1 MANLH
6 TEDKKSRPS
15 FAWSFFLPK
24 NNIMK
29 IKLKD
34 KNLEMTV
41 NSYGAYIEKFT
52 KDKKPIFFPKL
63 LIKIKD
69 QLKTR
74 GGMHP
79 CLPNFGKSEI
89 KNLAQHGFG
98 RVSFWDI
105 EEKSE
110 NSIKFKLEGKGEYE
124 NSIYY
129 IRYKIEDSTLKIDLK
144 IENKSDKDLPIGP
157 GFHPYFYVDKDF
169 KIKGL
174 DLEKIDLENTYFLKE
189 KKASLESKYF
199 NIMIENEN
207 FKEFAIW
214 TDFMGEYLCLEPCF
228 NGPSFTKKLNNP
240 YILKRG
246 QDFEEKIKISI
257 KEK

>member
-1 MANLH
+1 
-6 TEDKKSRPS
+6 
-15 FAWSFFLPK
+15 
-24 NNIMK
+24 MK
-29 IKLKD
+29 IKLKE

-69 QLKTR
+69 ELKTR

-89 KNLAQHGFG
+89 KDLAQHGFG
-98 RVSFWDI
+98 RISFWEI
-105 EEKSE
+105 EEKNE
-110 NSIKFKLEGKGEYE
+110 NSIKLKLEGKGEYE
-124 NSIYY
+124 NTLYY
-129 IRYKIEDSTLKIDLK
+129 IKYKIEDSSLKIDLK
-144 IENKSDKDLPIGP
+144 IENKSDKDLPIAP

-189 KKASLESKYF
+189 KKAYLESKYF
-199 NIMIENEN
+199 NIIIENEN
-207 FKEFAIW
+207 FEEFAIW
-214 TDFMGEYLCLEPCF
+214 TDYKGEYLCLEPCL
-228 NGPSFTKKLNNP
+228 NGPSFTKKINNP
-240 YILKRG
+240 YILEKGKNFRG
-246 QDFEEKIKISI
+246 KIKISI

>member
-1 MANLH
+1 
-6 TEDKKSRPS
+6 
-15 FAWSFFLPK
+15 
-24 NNIMK
+24 MK
-29 IKLKD
+29 IKLKE

-69 QLKTR
+69 ELKTR

-89 KNLAQHGFG
+89 KDLAQHGFG
-98 RVSFWDI
+98 RISFWDI
-105 EEKSE
+105 EQKNE
-110 NSIKFKLEGKGEYE
+110 NSIKLKLEGKDEYE
-124 NSIYY
+124 NTLYY
-129 IRYKIEDSTLKIDLK
+129 IKYKIEDSSLKIDFK

-189 KKASLESKYF
+189 KKAYLESKYF
-199 NIMIENEN
+199 NIIIENEN
-207 FKEFAIW
+207 FEEFAIW
-214 TDFMGEYLCLEPCF
+214 TDYKGEYLCLEPCL
-228 NGPSFTKKLNNP
+228 NGPSFTKKINNP
-240 YILKRG
+240 YILEKGKNFRG
-246 QDFEEKIKISI
+246 KIKISI

>member
-1 MANLH
+1 
-6 TEDKKSRPS
+6 
-15 FAWSFFLPK
+15 
-24 NNIMK
+24 MK

-41 NSYGAYIEKFT
+41 NSYGAYVEKFT

-69 QLKTR
+69 ELKTR

-89 KNLAQHGFG
+89 KDLAQHGFG
-98 RVSFWDI
+98 RISFWNI

-110 NSIKFKLEGKGEYE
+110 NFIKFKLEGKGEYE
-124 NSIYY
+124 NTLYY
-129 IRYKIEDSTLKIDLK
+129 IKYKIEDSSLKIDLK
-144 IENKSDKDLPIGP
+144 IENKSDKDLPIAP

-169 KIKGL
+169 KIKDL
-174 DLEKIDLENTYFLKE
+174 NLEKINLEDTYFLKE
-189 KKASLESKYF
+189 KKAYLESKYF
-199 NIMIENEN
+199 NIFIENEN

-214 TDFMGEYLCLEPCF
+214 TDYMGEYLCLEPCL
-228 NGPSFTKKLNNP
+228 NGPSFTKKINNP
-240 YILKRG
+240 YILEKG
-246 QDFEEKIKISI
+246 QYFEGEIKISI

>member
-1 MANLH
+1 
-6 TEDKKSRPS
+6 
-15 FAWSFFLPK
+15 
-24 NNIMK
+24 MK
-29 IKLKD
+29 IKLKE

-69 QLKTR
+69 ELKTR

-89 KNLAQHGFG
+89 KDLAQHGFG
-98 RVSFWDI
+98 RVSFWEI
-105 EEKSE
+105 EEKNE
-110 NSIKFKLEGKGEYE
+110 NSIKLKLEGKGEYE
-124 NSIYY
+124 NTIYF
-129 IRYKIEDSTLKIDLK
+129 INYKIEDSSLKIDFK
-144 IENKSDKDLPIGP
+144 IENKSNKDLPIGP

-199 NIMIENEN
+199 NIIIENEN
-207 FKEFAIW
+207 FEEFAIW
-214 TDFMGEYLCLEPCF
+214 TDYKGEYLCLEPCL
-228 NGPSFTKKLNNP
+228 NGPSFTKKINNP
-240 YILKRG
+240 YILEKG
-246 QDFEEKIKISI
+246 KNFKEKIKISI

>member
-1 MANLH
+1 
-6 TEDKKSRPS
+6 
-15 FAWSFFLPK
+15 
-24 NNIMK
+24 MK
-29 IKLKD
+29 IKLKE

-69 QLKTR
+69 ELKTR

-89 KNLAQHGFG
+89 KDLAQHGFG
-98 RVSFWDI
+98 RISFWDI
-105 EEKSE
+105 EQKNE
-110 NSIKFKLEGKGEYE
+110 NSIKLKLEGKDEYE
-124 NSIYY
+124 NTLYY
-129 IRYKIEDSTLKIDLK
+129 IKYKIEDSSLKIDFK

-189 KKASLESKYF
+189 KKAYLEIKYF
-199 NIMIENEN
+199 NIIIENEN
-207 FKEFAIW
+207 FEEFAIW
-214 TDFMGEYLCLEPCF
+214 TDYKGEYLCLEPCL
-228 NGPSFTKKLNNP
+228 NGPSFTKKINNP
-240 YILKRG
+240 YILEKGKNFRG
-246 QDFEEKIKISI
+246 KIKISI

>member
-1 MANLH
+1 
-6 TEDKKSRPS
+6 
-15 FAWSFFLPK
+15 
-24 NNIMK
+24 MK
-29 IKLKD
+29 IKLKE

-41 NSYGAYIEKFT
+41 NSYGAYIEKFI

-69 QLKTR
+69 ELKTR

-89 KNLAQHGFG
+89 KDLAQHGFG
-98 RVSFWDI
+98 RISFWDI
-105 EEKSE
+105 EEKNE
-110 NSIKFKLEGKGEYE
+110 NSIKLKLEGKDEYE
-124 NSIYY
+124 NTLYY
-129 IRYKIEDSTLKIDLK
+129 IKYKIEDSSLKIDFK

-189 KKASLESKYF
+189 KKAYLESKYF
-199 NIMIENEN
+199 NIIIENEN
-207 FKEFAIW
+207 FEEFAIW
-214 TDFMGEYLCLEPCF
+214 TDYKGEYLCLEPCL
-228 NGPSFTKKLNNP
+228 NGPSFTKKINNP
-240 YILKRG
+240 YILEKG
-246 QDFEEKIKISI
+246 KNFTEKIKISI

>member
-1 MANLH
+1 
-6 TEDKKSRPS
+6 
-15 FAWSFFLPK
+15 
-24 NNIMK
+24 MK
-29 IKLKD
+29 IKLKE

-69 QLKTR
+69 ELKTR

-89 KNLAQHGFG
+89 KDLVQHGFG
-98 RVSFWDI
+98 RISFWEI
-105 EEKSE
+105 EEKNE
-110 NSIKFKLEGKGEYE
+110 NSIKLKLEGKGEYE
-124 NSIYY
+124 NTLYY
-129 IRYKIEDSTLKIDLK
+129 IKYKIEDSSLKIDLK
-144 IENKSDKDLPIGP
+144 IENKSDKDLPIAP

-169 KIKGL
+169 RIK
-174 DLEKIDLENTYFLKE
+174 DVNLEKINLEDTYFLKE
-189 KKASLESKYF
+189 KKAYLESKYF
-199 NIMIENEN
+199 NIIIENEK

-214 TDFMGEYLCLEPCF
+214 TDYKGEYLCLESCL
-228 NGPSFTKKLNNP
+228 NGSSFTKKINNP
-240 YILKRG
+240 YILEKG
-246 QDFEEKIKISI
+246 KNFKEKIKILI